1 MTDPSSPLPLSL
13 PIPRSVIDRA
23 LRLAQVQPPETSV
36 RVYRNAIA
44 VLIVSNYCTMMGFDV
59 DLEASDALA
68 PALSLTLD
76 TAHLVLT
83 GIGAIECRTVDT
95 DETHCQIPPEACL
108 DRLAYVLIRLDPNSR
123 QADLLGFVA
132 TVQNYTIPLAQLQT
146 IDNFGAY
153 LLQLE
158 TTKQAQP
165 VALWQWFKGTFQQG
179 WQDLEDW
186 LDQDGNDDTYGML
199 WPPFANGG
207 VLCSP
212 SGDYNILSEEQDAS
226 AVKTIV
232 LGDASD
238 RISLTLNLDLER
250 LATAQSTRLETVQIT
265 LSLVVQYQP
274 NKTDNTDTEIETNT
288 DTENQTDPSPNLRPL
303 LPENL
308 RLSIFDLNDRE
319 LASDAVFGV
328 LGLESERLFVE
339 FEVSIGTVFTVRMEM
354 DEILV
359 TESFVV

>member
-1 MTDPSSPLPLSL
+1 MTDPSSPPPLSL

-108 DRLAYVLIRLDPNSR
+108 DRLAYVLIRLDPKSHQTN
-123 QADLLGFVA
+123 LLGFVA
-132 TVQNYTIPLAQLQT
+132 TVRNYTIPLAQLQT
-146 IDNFGAY
+146 IDDFGAY
-153 LLQLE
+153 LLRLE

-199 WPPFANGG
+199 WPSFANEG

-212 SGDYNILSEEQDAS
+212 SSDYNILSEEQDAS

-232 LGDASD
+232 LGDGFD

-250 LATAQSTRLETVQIT
+250 LATAQSIPSETVQIT
-265 LSLVVQYQP
+265 LSLVVQSQP
-274 NKTDNTDTEIETNT
+274 NEINNTDIETNT
-288 DTENQTDPSPNLRPL
+288 DTDNRTDQSLKLRPL

-308 RLSIFDLNDRE
+308 RLSILDLGDRE
-319 LASDAVFGV
+319 LASDAIFGV

-339 FEVSIGTVFTVRMEM
+339 FEVGVGTVFTVRMEM